1 MSEEAAHPVLRLSK
15 ADQRSIFLHGL
26 LIFAATFA
34 LTIAGGAHALKA
46 GSYVPSNAVSVPY
59 FLTVFLLATLALLFA
74 LQISKRGTVFE
85 VLFTIAM
92 LSGAWFVADI
102 FLPPGAALIAGSAVI
117 LLRFAWKTA
126 LMLNLSLLVGIA
138 GIAASI
144 ATGLTVNA
152 LLIILTI
159 LAFYDIVAVY
169 ATKHM
174 VRMFRG
180 LMSRGVIFAFI
191 LTRFRP
197 AELTAPAA
205 GPAASSAL
213 LLGTGDVA
221 LRANHRSR
229 TIDGDAGGGGAAGT
243 SGASVRR
250 RLRRDG
256 RIRPDVL
263 PLSSPGAPPADG
275 RPAADRPRRD
285 RFLFRLTPDLP
296 RMKKIKIAVN
306 GTQAAGK
313 GTQSYIL
320 SVTTGMPVVSIGDL
334 LRELQK
340 EESERGRSVKDNMA
354 KGAFPPDSIILPLLR
369 EWLDKHPRPRPPFSS
384 PTPSSSWTCP
394 TRKPAG
400 AFPTAGS
407 ARSARRITT

>member
-1 MSEEAAHPVLRLSK
+1 MSEDASHPILRLSK

-59 FLTVFLLATLALLFA
+59 FLTVFLLATLALLFV
-74 LQISKRGTVFE
+74 LQISRRGAALE
-85 VLFTIAM
+85 VLFSVAM

-144 ATGLTVNA
+144 ATGLTTNA

-221 LRANHRSR
+221 LPSMLAAAALREHPARPFAVAF
-229 TIDGDAGGGGAAGT
+229 GAMAGFALMFFLFLRQG
-243 SGASVRR
+243 RR
-250 RLRRDG
+250 R
-256 RIRPDVL
+256 PMAAL
-263 PLSSPGAPPADG
+263 PPIALGAIVFYFASLLIFPA
-275 RPAADRPRRD
+275 
-285 RFLFRLTPDLP
+285 
-296 RMKKIKIAVN
+296 
-306 GTQAAGK
+306 
-313 GTQSYIL
+313 
-320 SVTTGMPVVSIGDL
+320 
-334 LRELQK
+334 
-340 EESERGRSVKDNMA
+340 
-354 KGAFPPDSIILPLLR
+354 
-369 EWLDKHPRPRPPFSS
+369 
-384 PTPSSSWTCP
+384 
-394 TRKPAG
+394 
-400 AFPTAGS
+400 
-407 ARSARRITT
+407 